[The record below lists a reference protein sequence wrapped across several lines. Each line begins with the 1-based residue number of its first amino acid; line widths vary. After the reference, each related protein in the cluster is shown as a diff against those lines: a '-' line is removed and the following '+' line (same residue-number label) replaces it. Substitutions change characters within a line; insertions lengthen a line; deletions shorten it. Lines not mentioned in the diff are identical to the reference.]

1 MNTQLH
7 GKEAIMEFQPSQEL
21 VIMLTKKLNLDP
33 KQIDIDSL
41 DQTIVMQCIL
51 ALGHD
56 AGEFTED

>member
-1 MNTQLH
+1 
-7 GKEAIMEFQPSQEL
+7 MEFQPSQEL